1 MNELDIHRPF
11 TRALTPTADV
21 LIMAA
26 VAVCTAI
33 YSVSPF
39 PSRGWRRQERR
50 SAGPSLSMPAERLSS
65 VCRHILRHAQLLR
78 PCALR
83 TVWVV

>member
-26 VAVCTAI
+26 VAVCNL
-33 YSVSPF
+33 PF
-39 PSRGWRRQERR
+39 ARVEAAGAQERR
-50 SAGPSLSMPAERLSS
+50 AELKYAGRAPQLCLSS
-65 VCRHILRHAQLLR
+65 YLASCTAAAAASMCIVHVEKHDLLK
-78 PCALR
+78 
-83 TVWVV
+83 